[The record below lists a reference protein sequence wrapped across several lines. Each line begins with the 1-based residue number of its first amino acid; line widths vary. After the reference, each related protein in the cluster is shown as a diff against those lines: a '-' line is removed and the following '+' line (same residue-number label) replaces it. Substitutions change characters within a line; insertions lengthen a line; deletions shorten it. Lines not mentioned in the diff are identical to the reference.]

1 LPIIAVFANGGKGQ
15 RSSGLPTT
23 DIGFPAPWY
32 NMLKK
37 NDTQP
42 ADAMIGIRL
51 RKLRQ
56 ERGLTLTT
64 IAQRSGISTSTL
76 SKIEND
82 KVSPTFANLL
92 KLADAFGLPLT
103 GLIGGIDTAQP
114 QTTARIA
121 VTRAPEI
128 SFTRTQTYEMGALC
142 ADLRNKRMS
151 PFLDRVHASAASV
164 GDRLVQHAG
173 EEFVYVLR
181 GTLEIHTEHY
191 QPLRLGP
198 GDSAYFDS
206 QMAHAYRA
214 ATDEPAEMLMIWL
227 GPDGVSTETGE
238 ELMRKITELDTP
250 GHVSDPPASPA
261 RRRGRAAKGAS

>member
-1 LPIIAVFANGGKGQ
+1 
-15 RSSGLPTT
+15 
-23 DIGFPAPWY
+23 
-32 NMLKK
+32 MLKK
-37 NDTQP
+37 NATQP
-42 ADAMIGIRL
+42 ADAIIGSRL
-51 RKLRQ
+51 RKLRR
-56 ERGLTLTT
+56 ENGLTLNT

-103 GLIGGIDTAQP
+103 GLIEGIDTAQP
-114 QTTARIA
+114 STTARIA
-121 VTRAPEI
+121 VTRAQDI

-164 GDRLVQHAG
+164 GDRLVQHFG

-181 GTLEIHTEHY
+181 GVLEIHTEHY
-191 QPLRLGP
+191 QPLRLAA

-227 GPDGVSTETGE
+227 GPEGLTTESGE
-238 ELMRKITELDTP
+238 ELMRKITELDAP
-250 GHVSDPPASPA
+250 DHLSDQTSSQVPQDD
-261 RRRGRAAKGAS
+261 AAQGKP

>member
-1 LPIIAVFANGGKGQ
+1 
-15 RSSGLPTT
+15 
-23 DIGFPAPWY
+23 
-32 NMLKK
+32 MLKK
-37 NDTQP
+37 KETLTT
-42 ADAMIGIRL
+42 DAMIGSRL

-56 ERGLTLTT
+56 EKALTLTT

-92 KLADAFGLPLT
+92 KLADAFALPLT
-103 GLIGGIDTAQP
+103 SLIGGIDTAQV

-121 VTRAPEI
+121 VTRAQDI
-128 SFTRTQTYEMGALC
+128 NFTRTQTYEMGALC

-164 GDRLVQHAG
+164 GDRLVQHVG

-206 QMAHAYRA
+206 QMAHAYRSA
-214 ATDEPAEMLMIWL
+214 SDGPAEMLVIWL
-227 GPDGVSTETGE
+227 GPEGLTAETGE
-238 ELMRKITELDTP
+238 ALIRKITEIDAP
-250 GHVSDPPASPA
+250 SHVNDPPQS
-261 RRRGRAAKGAS
+261 RGKGSGLQKA

>member
-1 LPIIAVFANGGKGQ
+1 
-15 RSSGLPTT
+15 
-23 DIGFPAPWY
+23 
-32 NMLKK
+32 MLKK

-103 GLIGGIDTAQP
+103 GLIGGIDMAQP

>member
-1 LPIIAVFANGGKGQ
+1 
-15 RSSGLPTT
+15 
-23 DIGFPAPWY
+23 
-32 NMLKK
+32 MLKK
-37 NDTQP
+37 NETQTT
-42 ADAMIGIRL
+42 DAMIGSRL
-51 RKLRQ
+51 RKLRKDKA
-56 ERGLTLTT
+56 LTLTT

-92 KLADAFGLPLT
+92 KLADAFELPLAS
-103 GLIGGIDTAQP
+103 LIGGIDMAQA

-121 VTRAPEI
+121 VTRAQDI
-128 SFTRTQTYEMGALC
+128 NFTRTQTYEMGALC

-164 GDRLVQHAG
+164 GDRLVQHVG

-206 QMAHAYRA
+206 KMAHAYRA
-214 ATDEPAEMLMIWL
+214 ASDGPAEMLMIWL
-227 GPDGVSTETGE
+227 GPEGLTAETGE
-238 ELMRKITELDTP
+238 ALIRKITEIDAP
-250 GHVSDPPASPA
+250 NHVGDPPQS
-261 RRRGRAAKGAS
+261 RGTGSGLQKA

>member
-1 LPIIAVFANGGKGQ
+1 
-15 RSSGLPTT
+15 
-23 DIGFPAPWY
+23 
-32 NMLKK
+32 MLKK
-37 NDTQP
+37 NDTRP
-42 ADAMIGIRL
+42 ADAIIGSRL

-56 ERGLTLTT
+56 ESGLTLAT

-92 KLADAFGLPLT
+92 RLADAFGLPLT
-103 GLIGGIDTAQP
+103 SLIGGIDTTQP
-114 QTTARIA
+114 PTTARIA
-121 VTRAPEI
+121 VTRAQDI
-128 SFTRTQTYEMGALC
+128 AFTRTQTYEMGALC

-164 GDRLVQHAG
+164 GDRLVQHLG

-181 GTLEIHTEHY
+181 GVLEIHTEHY
-191 QPLRLGP
+191 QPLRLCA

-227 GPDGVSTETGE
+227 GPDGLSTESGE
-238 ELMRKITELDTP
+238 ALIRKITELDAP
-250 GHVSDPPASPA
+250 DHSSQPPAPK
-261 RRRGRAAKGAS
+261 GPKDRAARAKP

>member
-1 LPIIAVFANGGKGQ
+1 
-15 RSSGLPTT
+15 
-23 DIGFPAPWY
+23 
-32 NMLKK
+32 MLNK
-37 NDTQP
+37 NETQTK
-42 ADAMIGIRL
+42 DAMIGSRL

-56 ERGLTLTT
+56 EKALTLTT

-92 KLADAFGLPLT
+92 KLADAFELPLT
-103 GLIGGIDTAQP
+103 SLIGGIDMAQA

-121 VTRAPEI
+121 VTRAQDI
-128 SFTRTQTYEMGALC
+128 RFTRTQTYEMGALC

-151 PFLDRVHASAASV
+151 PFLERVQASAASV
-164 GDRLVQHAG
+164 GDRLVQHVG

-214 ATDEPAEMLMIWL
+214 TSDGPAEMLMIWL
-227 GPDGVSTETGE
+227 GPEGLTAETGE
-238 ELMRKITELDTP
+238 ELIRKITEIDAP
-250 GHVSDPPASPA
+250 NHVSDPPQSRSAGSGLQKA
-261 RRRGRAAKGAS
+261 

>member
-1 LPIIAVFANGGKGQ
+1 
-15 RSSGLPTT
+15 
-23 DIGFPAPWY
+23 
-32 NMLKK
+32 MLKK
-37 NDTQP
+37 NDPQP
-42 ADAMIGIRL
+42 ADAVIGSRL
-51 RKLRQ
+51 RKLRHDS
-56 ERGLTLTT
+56 GLTLTT

-103 GLIGGIDTAQP
+103 GLIGGIDTPQQ

-121 VTRAPEI
+121 VTRAQDI
-128 SFTRTQTYEMGALC
+128 HFTRTQTYEMGALC

-164 GDRLVQHAG
+164 GDRLVQHVG

-181 GTLEIHTEHY
+181 GVLEIHTEHY

-214 ATDEPAEMLMIWL
+214 AEEDPAEILMIWL
-227 GPDGVSTETGE
+227 GPEGFTSE
-238 ELMRKITELDTP
+238 
-250 GHVSDPPASPA
+250 
-261 RRRGRAAKGAS
+261 KGAEVVRQIAAMDLPEQLPEQFETTLDPETSGPADMVPDQGNRIADSKS

>member
-1 LPIIAVFANGGKGQ
+1 
-15 RSSGLPTT
+15 
-23 DIGFPAPWY
+23 
-32 NMLKK
+32 MLKT
-37 NDTQP
+37 NDTP
-42 ADAMIGIRL
+42 PTDAMIGTRL
-51 RKLRQ
+51 RKIRQ

-92 KLADAFGLPLT
+92 KLADAFGLTLT
-103 GLIGGIDTAQP
+103 GLIGGIDTTQP
-114 QTTARIA
+114 PTTARIA
-121 VTRAPEI
+121 VTRAQDI
-128 SFTRTQTYEMGALC
+128 TFTRTQTYEMGALC
-142 ADLRNKRMS
+142 TDLRNKRMS

-164 GDRLVQHAG
+164 GDRLVQHMG

-181 GTLEIHTEHY
+181 GVLEIHTEHY

-214 ATDEPAEMLMIWL
+214 ATDEPAEMVMIWL
-227 GPDGVSTETGE
+227 GPEGRATETGE
-238 ELMRKITELDTP
+238 ELMRKITELDAP
-250 GHVSDPPASPA
+250 AHVSESP
-261 RRRGRAAKGAS
+261 RLPERKGRAARRTT